1 MMPEVTACLAHAVGA
16 RQRWD
21 GLQDGPRR
29 TLRARQIKLSPGQS
43 HRGPGRATQLIKKAE
58 TVLPSLIGSREAGEN
73 VTSTFISGPPGEGR
87 WPLLP
92 AAFNHPWITA
102 IGTTTIAAVLLAWV
116 FGIT

>member
-1 MMPEVTACLAHAVGA
+1 M
-16 RQRWD
+16 
-21 GLQDGPRR
+21 
-29 TLRARQIKLSPGQS
+29 
-43 HRGPGRATQLIKKAE
+43 
-58 TVLPSLIGSREAGEN
+58 
-73 VTSTFISGPPGEGR
+73 TSTFISGPPGEGR